1 LLQLHPKD
9 ICAKENAMDYRR
21 LRVTLGSILLL
32 IFAVLSASAQD
43 AASELEALKKSAPK
57 VYLDC
62 GECDIEYIK
71 NEISFVNYV
80 RDRKEAQV
88 HILVTTQHT
97 GSGGREYTLTFL
109 GQNEFSGIDDLVRYF
124 SKQSDT
130 QDDIRKGLVRSLK
143 QGLAGYAARTPIA
156 SRLIVRAEAE
166 SSSGDVRDRWD
177 SWVFNIGGE
186 GRFNGEESSLRN
198 NFGFNLTA
206 NRITAD
212 WKLRIGVSSHFD
224 KDSFTYDGEEIK
236 SSQEKYGADGLL
248 VKSLGDHWSAGLSFE
263 AASSTY
269 DNTRRRITLAP
280 AVEFNLFPYAE
291 STRRQLR
298 FLYRLQW
305 ENVRYQEA
313 TIYDRTRESLWSES
327 LSITLDL
334 KEKWG
339 SISTSLSG
347 SHYFHDLKFN
357 RLDLFGFIQLNLIKG
372 LNAHVFGGGSR
383 IHDQL
388 GLVKG
393 DASLEEILLRRRQL
407 ATTYNYFVMVGLSY
421 TFGSIY
427 TNVVNPRFGRAGG
440 NGMTIRID

>member
-1 LLQLHPKD
+1 
-9 ICAKENAMDYRR
+9 MDHRR
-21 LRVTLGSILLL
+21 LRVTLGSIFLV
-32 IFAVLSASAQD
+32 ICGVLGASAQD
-43 AASELEALKKSAPK
+43 ATADLEELKKSAPK

-88 HILVTTQHT
+88 HILVTTQPT

-109 GQNEFSGIDDLVRYF
+109 GQNDFTGIDDAVRFF

-130 QDDIRKGLVRSLK
+130 QDDIRKNLVRSLK
-143 QGLAGYAARTPIA
+143 QGLAAYAARTPIA
-156 SRLIVRAEAE
+156 SRLIVRAEEE
-166 SSSGDVRDRWD
+166 SLPVAIRDKWN

-186 GRFNGEESSLRN
+186 GRFNGEESSTRN
-198 NFGFNLTA
+198 SFGFNLTA

-212 WKLRIGVSSHFD
+212 WKFRIGVSSHFD
-224 KDSFTYDGEEIK
+224 NDSFLYDGEEIK
-236 SSQEKYGADGLL
+236 SSQENFGADGLL
-248 VKSLGDHWSAGLSFE
+248 VKSLGNHWSAGLSFE

-269 DNTRRRITLAP
+269 DNTRRRLTTAP

-305 ENVRYQEA
+305 ENVWYQET

-347 SHYFHDLKFN
+347 SHYFHDFKFN
-357 RLDLFGFIQLNLIKG
+357 RLNLFGFIQLNLIKG
-372 LNAHVFGGGSR
+372 LNAHVLGGGSR

-427 TNVVNPRFGRAGG
+427 TNVVNPRFGRTGG
-440 NGMTIRID
+440 GGMTIRIN